1 MSLGKVDK
9 NFDAEIG
16 ERNVLFSPDGGTTW
30 IEGKCDEDGR
40 LIIKNADSSG
50 MVINPATENKQD
62 DIIGELKVM
71 NSLVPDTY
79 DYIDLSYTDGNLTQV
94 TFKSGGSDGSVISI
108 LSLGYDDSDNLI
120 SVEKV

>member
-50 MVINPATENKQD
+50 SVINPATENKQD